1 MAQAIYGVVF
11 QFGMPS
17 KAKIR
22 LVGKLTDYDENSYPF
37 LRSTKIKYNYK
48 FPEVLLN
55 FSKIM
60 LTERLMNESIN
71 STSNATLNASLN
83 SSSNISNNSNNSSIK
98 YKIIIAQDYLFLTI
112 VSKCGLNVFENIPK
126 NGNFQNINTYYKEI
140 LADYAKNGSD
150 ILSNNT
156 INGTNTTNSTEN
168 KTNDTSLMQSNTN
181 SSSDS
186 NKGFLMKN
194 DSLSNDSISNDTTQ
208 NDDNNTSPNIAAMD
222 LKPFTLY
229 DNGNELNLVVNL
241 ETRDYYFITALG
253 YYSDNNN
260 DTYFFYD
267 PILIKDSRF
276 GDEGLLDFG
285 LILISNFLCYYLKI
299 LNFILK
305 VVGAIV
311 FSLIILFCFYKCMR
325 RYLNSTKKAKKEKCK
340 KKKDKFSDQQ
350 KILFGK
356 PQENLSDK
364 AKQDRLSQ
372 ILGPSDVK
380 IAKII

>member
-11 QFGMPS
+11 QYGMPS
-17 KAKIR
+17 KAMVR

-37 LRSTKIKYNYK
+37 LSSTQIKYNYK

-60 LTERLMNESIN
+60 LTDRLMNESIN
-71 STSNATLNASLN
+71 STSNTTLNASQN
-83 SSSNISNNSNNSSIK
+83 SSSNISNNNNTTSPIK

-112 VSKCGLNVFENIPK
+112 VSKCGLDVFENIPK

-140 LADYAKNGSD
+140 VADYAQNASD

-156 INGTNTTNSTEN
+156 SNGTNITNLTDN
-168 KTNDTSLMQSNTN
+168 KTNDTSSMESNQN
-181 SSSDS
+181 SSSNS
-186 NKGFLMKN
+186 NQGFLMKN
-194 DSLSNDSISNDTTQ
+194 DSLSNDSISNDTT
-208 NDDNNTSPNIAAMD
+208 NNVDNNTSTNIAAMD

-260 DTYFFYD
+260 DTYFYYD

-276 GDEGLLDFG
+276 GDDGLLDFG
-285 LILISNFLCYYLKI
+285 LILISNFFCY
-299 LNFILK
+299 
-305 VVGAIV
+305 
-311 FSLIILFCFYKCMR
+311 S
-325 RYLNSTKKAKKEKCK
+325 KK
-340 KKKDKFSDQQ
+340 F
-350 KILFGK
+350 
-356 PQENLSDK
+356 
-364 AKQDRLSQ
+364 
-372 ILGPSDVK
+372 
-380 IAKII
+380 